1 MRVDTLCFR
10 PGNEFSSCPHAH
22 SHTHTHIHT
31 HTCTLTHKCT
41 HTHMHTHTHAHS
53 HTHTH
58 TYTHTHAHSHINVHT
73 HMHTHTHAHSHT
85 HTHMHT
91 HMHMHTLR
99 NARSRCHPNC
109 WRGSPPSPRRSTLAP
124 GPPSTLRSPLEII
137 SSHWCHKSVSTS
149 SGTRRRKEKGGW
161 ALTHSH
167 YFQC

>member
-22 SHTHTHIHT
+22 SHTHT
-31 HTCTLTHKCT
+31 CTLTHKCT
-41 HTHMHTHTHAHS
+41 
-53 HTHTH
+53 
-58 TYTHTHAHSHINVHT
+58 HT

-124 GPPSTLRSPLEII
+124 GPPSTLRSPSETI

-149 SGTRRRKEKGGW
+149 SGTRKRKEKGGW
-161 ALTHSH
+161 DFT
-167 YFQC
+167 YEVVGGWGFTYKVVGGCGFTC